1 MATAQKLNIEELK
14 KNHKTAFL
22 AGELERLTKERDEL
36 LKLMEADDEM
46 RELAEED
53 IGLAE
58 SRISETENQIL
69 KILKTDEEEEKWPNE
84 LILEVRAGAGGEE
97 ASLFAEELA
106 EMYRRYGEKSGWSW
120 KILDESKSD
129 LGGYKEALF
138 EINGK
143 DCYKKLQY
151 ETGVH
156 RIQRIPATE
165 KSGRVHTSTA
175 SVVILPVRKKI
186 NFEIRPE
193 DIEIEFTRSGG
204 AGGQNVNKVETSV
217 RLTHKPTGLVV
228 RCQSER
234 SQSKNRDKAMGILA
248 AKLQSLNKEE
258 EAKKLST
265 ERKSQ
270 IGSGDRSEKIRTYNI
285 LQDRITDHRIK
296 ESWHNLPA
304 IMAGGI
310 DEIIEAMQ
318 KSGGNDVSDIA

>member
-1 MATAQKLNIEELK
+1 MANTSKLNIEELK

-53 IGLAE
+53 VSLAE
-58 SRISETENQIL
+58 SHISETENQIL

-106 EMYRRYGEKSGWSW
+106 EMYRRYAEKNGWAW
-120 KILDESKSD
+120 RVLDESKSD

-138 EINGK
+138 EVSGK

-165 KSGRVHTSTA
+165 KSGRVHTSTS

-186 NFEIRPE
+186 NFEIKPE

-234 SQSKNRDKAMGILA
+234 SQSKNREKAMGILA
-248 AKLQSLNKEE
+248 AKLQALNKEE

-270 IGSGDRSEKIRTYNI
+270 IGTGDRSEKIRTYNI

-296 ESWHNLPA
+296 ESWHNLPG

-318 KSGGNDVSDIA
+318 KHGENNVSDIA

>member
-1 MATAQKLNIEELK
+1 MANTSKLNIEELK

-53 IGLAE
+53 VSLAE

-106 EMYRRYGEKSGWSW
+106 EMYRRYAEKNAWSW
-120 KILDESKSD
+120 RVLDESKSD

-138 EINGK
+138 EISGK

-165 KSGRVHTSTA
+165 KSGRVHTSTS

-186 NFEIRPE
+186 NFEIRTE

-234 SQSKNRDKAMGILA
+234 SQSKNREKAMGILA
-248 AKLQSLNKEE
+248 AKLQALNKEE

-270 IGSGDRSEKIRTYNI
+270 IGTGDRSEKIRTYNI

-318 KSGGNDVSDIA
+318 KHGENDVSDIA